1 MSGTFLISVHVF
13 LGTKDRQV
21 ARFCVLLRIKTVF
34 VPEIMR
40 KRWLHYISP
49 LLLWMT
55 ASCSVSKFIPEGEYL
70 LDDVKVVSDDKAVKP
85 SDISG
90 YNRQNPNS
98 SWFSLVKV
106 PMHIYSLSGTD
117 TTRRINRF
125 IQKLGD
131 KPVIFDEEAAE
142 RSREDMQ
149 SALHNMG
156 YMQADVRL
164 RKETRKKKLSLKYL
178 VHPGPAYRISHWDYD
193 IQDDSVRRYMA
204 GYASQL
210 MHEGMRFDV
219 NTLDQER
226 QQMTNH
232 LQDRGFYR
240 FNKEYVT
247 CTADTVR
254 GTHLVDLTFHIA
266 PYDAT
271 SHTTHA
277 RYRIGDVNVVTDFDM
292 THAMRQDFARFD
304 SLHYKGLN
312 IFYRERPFL
321 KPEVLSQNIAITPD
335 SFYSDSRLQHTRS
348 SLGRLHAIKYTDI
361 RFQEDAADSTRL
373 DCHVLL
379 SRNKVNS
386 FSAELEGTN
395 SAGDLGA
402 AASLS
407 YQNRNLFN
415 GSELFTFKV
424 RGAYEAVTGLQGYSN
439 ENYVEYGVEAS
450 INFPR
455 FLFPF
460 ISAEVRQR
468 TQATS
473 EIGIQ
478 FNSQERPEFGRR
490 AASVTWGYRWTYKRK
505 WQHRVDVLDLNYVY
519 MPWISSTFREE
530 YLDNPENSNSILR
543 YNYENLLIM
552 KAGYGFTYHSDGRE
566 SRTASNNSYS
576 IRFNIESSG
585 NLLYA
590 FSHMLNATRNED
602 HQYTVANIAYAQY
615 IKTDIDF
622 TKSFRIDHRNSIVF
636 HVGMGVAYPYGNSR
650 ILPFEKRYFSGGAN
664 SVRGWSVRRL
674 GPGSFAGNDRN
685 IDFINQS
692 GDIKLDLNLE
702 YRTKLFWKLNG
713 AFFVDAGNIWTIRD
727 YEEQPGGAFRFDSF
741 YKQIAVSYG
750 LGLRF
755 DFDYFILRFDA
766 GMKAV
771 NPAYRNSKEHYP
783 LIHPDFGRDFAF
795 HFAVGYP
802 F

>member
-1 MSGTFLISVHVF
+1 
-13 LGTKDRQV
+13 
-21 ARFCVLLRIKTVF
+21 
-34 VPEIMR
+34 MR

-117 TTRRINRF
+117 TTRWINRF

-164 RKETRKKKLSLKYL
+164 RKETRKKKLRLKYL

-193 IQDDSVRRYMA
+193 IQDDSVRRYMV

-277 RYRIGDVNVVTDFDM
+277 RYRIGEVNVVTDFDM

>member
-131 KPVIFDEEAAE
+131 KPVIFDAEAAE

-164 RKETRKKKLSLKYL
+164 RKETRKKKLRLKYL

-402 AASLS
+402 ATSLS

>member
-117 TTRRINRF
+117 TTRWINRF

-164 RKETRKKKLSLKYL
+164 RKETRKKKLRLKYL

-277 RYRIGDVNVVTDFDM
+277 RYRIGEVNVVTDFDM
-292 THAMRQDFARFD
+292 TRAMRQDFARFD

-361 RFQEDAADSTRL
+361 RFQEDAADSTQL

>member
-117 TTRRINRF
+117 TTRWINRF

-164 RKETRKKKLSLKYL
+164 RKETRKKKLRLKYL

-277 RYRIGDVNVVTDFDM
+277 RYRIGEVNVVTDFDM
-292 THAMRQDFARFD
+292 TRAMRQDFARFD

-602 HQYTVANIAYAQY
+602 HQYTVANISYAQY

>member
-117 TTRRINRF
+117 TTRWINRF

-164 RKETRKKKLSLKYL
+164 RKETRKKKLRLKYL

-277 RYRIGDVNVVTDFDM
+277 RYRIGEVNVVTDFDM
-292 THAMRQDFARFD
+292 TRAMRQDFARFD

-321 KPEVLSQNIAITPD
+321 KPEVLSQNIDITPD

-361 RFQEDAADSTRL
+361 RFQEDAADSTQL

>member
-1 MSGTFLISVHVF
+1 
-13 LGTKDRQV
+13 
-21 ARFCVLLRIKTVF
+21 
-34 VPEIMR
+34 MR
-40 KRWLHYISP
+40 KWYNYIY
-49 LLLWMT
+49 LLLLCAM
-55 ASCSVSKFIPEGEYL
+55 ASCSVSKFIPEGHYL
-70 LDDVKVVSDDKAVKP
+70 LDDVKVVSDEKTVRP
-85 SDISG
+85 SNVRG

-106 PMHIYSLSGTD
+106 PLYIYSLSGTD
-117 TTRRINRF
+117 TTKWINRF

-131 KPVIFDEEAAE
+131 EPVIYNPTDAE

-149 SALHNMG
+149 QALKNMG

-164 RKETRKKKLSLKYL
+164 QEDVKKKKLKLKYL
-178 VHPGPAYRISHWDYD
+178 VHPGPAYRISSWNYD
-193 IQDDSVRRYMA
+193 IEDDSIQMHMTD
-204 GYASQL
+204 YASQL
-210 MHEGMRFDV
+210 LHEGMLFNV
-219 NTLDQER
+219 STLDQER
-226 QQMTNH
+226 QQITNH
-232 LQDRGFYR
+232 LQNRGFYR
-240 FNKEYVT
+240 FNKEYIT
-247 CTADTVR
+247 CTADTVL

-266 PYDAT
+266 PFNT
-271 SHTTHA
+271 KNHTMHS
-277 RYRIGDVNVVTDFDM
+277 RYRIGEVNVVTDFDM
-292 THAMRQDFARFD
+292 ARAMRHDFANFD

-312 IFYRERPFL
+312 IYFKERPFL
-321 KPEVLSQNIAITPD
+321 HPEVLSQNIMLA
-335 SFYSDSRLQHTRS
+335 SDSLYSEARLQHTRS
-348 SLGRLHAIKYTDI
+348 LLGRLHAIKYSDI
-361 RFQEDAADSTRL
+361 RFQEDEQDSTTL

-460 ISAEVRQR
+460 ISADVRRR

-490 AASVTWGYRWTYKRK
+490 AASVTWGYKWTYKQK
-505 WQHRVDVLDLNYVY
+505 WRHNVDVLDLNYVY

-530 YLDNPENSNSILR
+530 YLDNIENQNSILK

-552 KAGYGFTYHSDGRE
+552 KAGYGFTYRSDGSL

-585 NLLYA
+585 NLLYGL
-590 FSHMLNATRNED
+590 SHLFKAKRNND
-602 HQYTVANIAYAQY
+602 HQYTVMNIAYAQY

-622 TKSFRIDHRNSIVF
+622 TKSFMIDHRNSIVF

-674 GPGSFAGNDRN
+674 GPGKFAGNDRN

-713 AFFVDAGNIWTIRD
+713 AFFIDAGNIWTIRN
-727 YEEQPGGAFRFDSF
+727 YEEQPGGAFRFNSF
-741 YKQIAVSYG
+741 YKEIAVSYG

-755 DFDYFILRFDA
+755 DFDYFILRFDG
-766 GMKAV
+766 GMKAI
-771 NPAYRNSKEHYP
+771 NPAYQNSKEHYP
-783 LIHPDFGRDFAF
+783 IIHPDFGRDFAF

>member
-1 MSGTFLISVHVF
+1 
-13 LGTKDRQV
+13 
-21 ARFCVLLRIKTVF
+21 
-34 VPEIMR
+34 MR

-164 RKETRKKKLSLKYL
+164 RKETRKKKLRLKYL

-204 GYASQL
+204 GYAPQL

-277 RYRIGDVNVVTDFDM
+277 RYRIGEVNVVTDFDM

-460 ISAEVRQR
+460 ISAEVRRR

>member
-117 TTRRINRF
+117 TTRWINRF

-164 RKETRKKKLSLKYL
+164 RKETRKKKLRLKYL

-277 RYRIGDVNVVTDFDM
+277 RYRIGEVNVVTDFDM
-292 THAMRQDFARFD
+292 TRAMRQDFARFD

-636 HVGMGVAYPYGNSR
+636 HMGMGVAYPYGNSR

>member
-1 MSGTFLISVHVF
+1 
-13 LGTKDRQV
+13 
-21 ARFCVLLRIKTVF
+21 
-34 VPEIMR
+34 MR

-164 RKETRKKKLSLKYL
+164 RKETRKKKLRLKYL

-210 MHEGMRFDV
+210 MHEGMQFDV

-277 RYRIGDVNVVTDFDM
+277 RYRIGEVNVVTDFDM

>member
-149 SALHNMG
+149 LALHNMG

-164 RKETRKKKLSLKYL
+164 RKETRKKKLRLKYL

-277 RYRIGDVNVVTDFDM
+277 RYRIGEVNVVTDFDM
-292 THAMRQDFARFD
+292 TRAMRQDFARFD

>member
-1 MSGTFLISVHVF
+1 MRNRWYNYTFL
-13 LGTKDRQV
+13 
-21 ARFCVLLRIKTVF
+21 
-34 VPEIMR
+34 
-40 KRWLHYISP
+40 
-49 LLLWMT
+49 LLLCMT
-55 ASCSVSKFIPEGEYL
+55 ASCSVSKFIPEGSYL
-70 LDDVKVVSDDKAVKP
+70 LDDVKVVSDEKAVKP
-85 SDISG
+85 ADISG

-98 SWFSLVKV
+98 RWFSLVKV
-106 PMHIYSLSGTD
+106 PLHIYSLSGTD
-117 TTRRINRF
+117 TTRWINRF
-125 IQKLGD
+125 IRKLGD
-131 KPVIFDEEAAE
+131 KPVIFDAEAAE

-149 SALHNMG
+149 SALNNMG
-156 YMQADVRL
+156 YLQADVRL
-164 RKETRKKKLSLKYL
+164 QKETRKKKLRLKYL
-178 VHPGPAYRISHWDYD
+178 VHPGPAYRISSWHYD
-193 IQDDSVRRYMA
+193 IQDDSLRRYMA
-204 GYASQL
+204 GYDSRL
-210 MHEGMRFDV
+210 MHEGMMFNV

-226 QQMTNH
+226 QQMTTH
-232 LQDRGFYR
+232 LQNRGFYR
-240 FNKEYVT
+240 FNKEYIT
-247 CTADTVR
+247 CTANTVR
-254 GTHLVDLTFHIA
+254 DTHRVGLTFHIA
-266 PYDAT
+266 PYEAASNT
-271 SHTTHA
+271 MHS
-277 RYRIGDVNVVTDFDM
+277 RYRIGEVNVVTDFDM
-292 THAMRQDFARFD
+292 ARAMRHDFANFD

-321 KPEVLSQNIAITPD
+321 KPEVLSQNIAIAPGSYYD
-335 SFYSDSRLQHTRS
+335 EGRLQHTRS
-348 SLGRLHAIKYTDI
+348 SLGRLHAIKYSDI
-361 RFQEDAADSTRL
+361 RFQEDAADSTVL

-379 SRNKVNS
+379 SRNKLNS

-439 ENYVEYGVEAS
+439 ENYIEYGVEAS

-460 ISAEVRQR
+460 ISPEARRR

-530 YLDNPENSNSILR
+530 YLDNPDNSNSILR

-552 KAGYGFTYHSDGRE
+552 KAGYGFTYNSDGRE
-566 SRTASNNSYS
+566 SRTTSNNSYS
-576 IRFNIESSG
+576 IRFNVESSG

-590 FSHMLNATRNED
+590 FSHLLKANRNENN
-602 HQYTVANIAYAQY
+602 QYTVANIAYAQY
-615 IKTDIDF
+615 FKTDIDF
-622 TKSFRIDHRNSIVF
+622 TKSFLIDHRNSIVF

-713 AFFVDAGNIWTIRD
+713 AFFIDAGNIWTIRE
-727 YEEQPGGAFRFDSF
+727 YEEQPGGVFRFNSF

-755 DFDYFILRFDA
+755 DFDYFILRFDG

-771 NPAYRNSKEHYP
+771 NPAYRNSREHYP
-783 LIHPDFGRDFAF
+783 IIHPDFGRDFAF

>member
-1 MSGTFLISVHVF
+1 
-13 LGTKDRQV
+13 
-21 ARFCVLLRIKTVF
+21 
-34 VPEIMR
+34 MR

-164 RKETRKKKLSLKYL
+164 RKETRKKKLRLKYL

-277 RYRIGDVNVVTDFDM
+277 RYRIGEVNVVTDFDM

-713 AFFVDAGNIWTIRD
+713 AFFIDAGNIWTIRD

>member
-117 TTRRINRF
+117 TTRWINRF

-164 RKETRKKKLSLKYL
+164 RKETRKKKLRLKYL

-277 RYRIGDVNVVTDFDM
+277 RYRIGEVNVVTDFDM
-292 THAMRQDFARFD
+292 TRAMRQDFARFD

-321 KPEVLSQNIAITPD
+321 KPEVLSQNITITPD

>member
-1 MSGTFLISVHVF
+1 
-13 LGTKDRQV
+13 
-21 ARFCVLLRIKTVF
+21 
-34 VPEIMR
+34 MR

-164 RKETRKKKLSLKYL
+164 RKETRKKKLRLKYL

-277 RYRIGDVNVVTDFDM
+277 RYRIGEVNVVTDFDM

-460 ISAEVRQR
+460 ISAETRRR

>member
-1 MSGTFLISVHVF
+1 
-13 LGTKDRQV
+13 
-21 ARFCVLLRIKTVF
+21 
-34 VPEIMR
+34 MR

-117 TTRRINRF
+117 TTRWINRF

-164 RKETRKKKLSLKYL
+164 RKETRKKKLRLKYL

-277 RYRIGDVNVVTDFDM
+277 RYRIGEVNVVTDFDM
-292 THAMRQDFARFD
+292 TRAMRQDFARFD

-590 FSHMLNATRNED
+590 LSHMLNATRNED

>member
-1 MSGTFLISVHVF
+1 MSSTFLISVHVF

-164 RKETRKKKLSLKYL
+164 RKETRKKKLRLKYL

-277 RYRIGDVNVVTDFDM
+277 RYRIGEVNVVTDFDM

>member
-1 MSGTFLISVHVF
+1 
-13 LGTKDRQV
+13 
-21 ARFCVLLRIKTVF
+21 
-34 VPEIMR
+34 MR

-164 RKETRKKKLSLKYL
+164 RKEARKKKLRLKYL

-277 RYRIGDVNVVTDFDM
+277 RYRIGEVNVVTDFDM

-460 ISAEVRQR
+460 ISAEVRRR

>member
-164 RKETRKKKLSLKYL
+164 RKETRKKKLRLKYL

-277 RYRIGDVNVVTDFDM
+277 RYRIGEVNVVTDFDM

-552 KAGYGFTYHSDGRE
+552 KAGYGFTYHSDGQE

>member
-1 MSGTFLISVHVF
+1 
-13 LGTKDRQV
+13 
-21 ARFCVLLRIKTVF
+21 
-34 VPEIMR
+34 MR

-117 TTRRINRF
+117 TTRWINRF

-164 RKETRKKKLSLKYL
+164 RKETRKKKLRLKYL

-277 RYRIGDVNVVTDFDM
+277 RYRIGEVNVVTDFDM

-566 SRTASNNSYS
+566 SRTASNNSHS

>member
-1 MSGTFLISVHVF
+1 
-13 LGTKDRQV
+13 
-21 ARFCVLLRIKTVF
+21 
-34 VPEIMR
+34 MR

-131 KPVIFDEEAAE
+131 KPVIFDKEAAE

-164 RKETRKKKLSLKYL
+164 RKETRKKKLRLKYL

-277 RYRIGDVNVVTDFDM
+277 RYRIGEVNVVTDFDM

-490 AASVTWGYRWTYKRK
+490 AASVTWGYRWIYKRK

>member
-1 MSGTFLISVHVF
+1 
-13 LGTKDRQV
+13 
-21 ARFCVLLRIKTVF
+21 
-34 VPEIMR
+34 MR

-149 SALHNMG
+149 LALHNMG

-164 RKETRKKKLSLKYL
+164 RKETRKKKLRLKYL

-210 MHEGMRFDV
+210 MHGGMRFDV

-277 RYRIGDVNVVTDFDM
+277 RYRIGEVNVVTDFDM

>member
-1 MSGTFLISVHVF
+1 
-13 LGTKDRQV
+13 
-21 ARFCVLLRIKTVF
+21 
-34 VPEIMR
+34 MR

-117 TTRRINRF
+117 TTRWINRF

>member
-1 MSGTFLISVHVF
+1 
-13 LGTKDRQV
+13 
-21 ARFCVLLRIKTVF
+21 
-34 VPEIMR
+34 MR

-117 TTRRINRF
+117 TTRWINRF

-164 RKETRKKKLSLKYL
+164 REETRKKKLRLKYL

-277 RYRIGDVNVVTDFDM
+277 RYRIGEVNVVTDFDM